1 LILNSKF
8 LKDTFLKEIKPSFEK
23 FLTYFDEYFNSFEII
38 HTTLSQPS
46 SNIEAPIIRESLL
59 LTSTCYTNFFK
70 ANNRHKQ
77 FVSEIAKLI
86 GTSNK
91 LYQFTINHLS
101 TLYLNTHNCFYST
114 LRSQLLIQLNSMH
127 NHDTL
132 NSIVTNGHGDIQ
144 GENLLKFATL
154 INSCLKE
161 KKIETKRA
169 KELETIMEWKKFDKI
184 LP

>member
-1 LILNSKF
+1 
-8 LKDTFLKEIKPSFEK
+8 
-23 FLTYFDEYFNSFEII
+23 
-38 HTTLSQPS
+38 
-46 SNIEAPIIRESLL
+46 
-59 LTSTCYTNFFK
+59 
-70 ANNRHKQ
+70 
-77 FVSEIAKLI
+77 
-86 GTSNK
+86 
-91 LYQFTINHLS
+91 
-101 TLYLNTHNCFYST
+101 
-114 LRSQLLIQLNSMH
+114 MH

-184 LP
+184 LPYNVLF

>member
-1 LILNSKF
+1 MPQS
-8 LKDTFLKEIKPSFEK
+8 T
-23 FLTYFDEYFNSFEII
+23 
-38 HTTLSQPS
+38 

-59 LTSTCYTNFFK
+59 LTSTCYTSFFK
-70 ANNRHKQ
+70 TNNRHKQ

-86 GTSNK
+86 GTSHK
-91 LYQFTINHLS
+91 LYQFTISHLS
-101 TLYLNTHNCFYST
+101 SLYLKTHDCFYST

-132 NSIVTNGHGDIQ
+132 NSIVTQGQGDIQ
-144 GENLLKFATL
+144 GENLLKFAML
-154 INSCLKE
+154 VNSCLKE
-161 KKIETKRA
+161 KKLETKRA